1 MGQLF
6 EELKRRNVFR
16 VGIAYLVVGWLI
28 LQFLDVVVPI
38 IGLPDIFAKAVLVL
52 LLIGLPIALLLS
64 WAFELTPGGIVK
76 TEDVEAEASVTP
88 GTGHKLDR
96 FIIVGLV
103 IALGYFVWE
112 RQAGEAGFGRTAGA
126 PGKSIAV
133 LPFADLSPGGD
144 QEYFGDGIAEE
155 ILNVLTQASDLRVAG
170 RTSSFSF
177 KGANQDLREIGR
189 QLGVDNI
196 LEGSIRKSGNRIRIT
211 AQLVSAADGFH
222 LWSATYD
229 RELDDIFAIQD
240 QISRAI
246 VDALQVELAFGEQVS
261 GSVDGPHIEA
271 YGLYLRGRQSL
282 MLRGPDN
289 LADAIRYFDVAIM
302 IDPDF
307 ADAYASKAIA
317 HSLMSSYGNW
327 KLNVVAYETA
337 KEAIDRAL
345 EINPDSAEALLA
357 RGINELYLG
366 WNWSGAKAALERA
379 QEIAPNNSEVVNFL
393 GDYWI
398 RVGNV
403 EEAIKYDRR
412 AFDLDPLSVGNA
424 YDLGLDQTH
433 MDRYED
439 AMKLAN
445 QTIEAAPDIFT
456 GYWLRS
462 IVLIAQNRLAELQEM
477 IDNMPPTTDAFLIS
491 AEEYQARLFLL
502 MDQPEAAA
510 PFIRELER
518 RLVDGLVYP
527 TRLAGL
533 YLMSGDEARAAELL
547 EIAYESRDSYL
558 SFHDLIIYQPE
569 YRGHPVVQVL
579 LEKPELKELDAMR
592 RGYAQLREYRKD

>member
-38 IGLPDIFAKAVLVL
+38 IGLPDIFAKAVLIL
-52 LLIGLPIALLLS
+52 LLIGLPVTLLLA

-76 TEDVEAEASVTP
+76 TENVDAEASATP
-88 GTGHKLDR
+88 ATGRKLDR
-96 FIIVGLV
+96 FIIVALV
-103 IALGYFVWE
+103 IALGYFIWE
-112 RQAGEAGFGRTAGA
+112 RQTGEAGFGRVAGA

-177 KGANQDLREIGR
+177 KGINKDLRQIGK
-189 QLGVDNI
+189 QLGVENI

-211 AQLVSAADGFH
+211 AQLVSAEDGFH
-222 LWSATYD
+222 IWSQTYD
-229 RELDDIFAIQD
+229 RELGDIFAIQD

-246 VDALQVELAFGEQVS
+246 VDALQVKLAFGEPVT
-261 GSVDGPHIEA
+261 GPAGPDLEA
-271 YGLYLRGRQSL
+271 YNLYLRGRQSL
-282 MLRGPDN
+282 IKRGPDD

-307 ADAYASKAIA
+307 ADAYASKAMA
-317 HSLMSSYGNW
+317 HSLLSSYGNW
-327 KLNVVAYETA
+327 KLNVAGYATA

-345 EINPDSAEALLA
+345 EIDPANAEALLA

-366 WNWSGAKAALERA
+366 RNWSGAKAALEKA
-379 QEIAPNNSEVVNFL
+379 LEIAPNNSEVMNFL

-412 AFDLDPLSVGNA
+412 AFDLDPLSFGNG
-424 YDLGLDQTH
+424 YDLGLDQVH
-433 MDRYED
+433 LGRYED
-439 AMKLAN
+439 AMKLVD
-445 QTIEAAPDIFT
+445 QIIEAAPDIFT

-477 IDNMPPTTDAFLIS
+477 IDNMPPTTDAFFIS

-510 PFIRELER
+510 PFIAELER

-533 YLMSGDEARAAELL
+533 YLMSGDETRAAELL
-547 EIAYESRDSYL
+547 ELAYENRDAYL
-558 SFHDLIIYQPE
+558 SFYDLIIFEPE
-569 YRGHPVVQVL
+569 YRDHPVVRAL

-592 RGYAQLREYRKD
+592 TGYAQLREYRKD